1 MMNSEFL
8 NSLVAFSIEDLFQN
22 KNGGLLLL
30 RNHSSASLSQN
41 SALKFIGPYKVQSD
55 SFVDVFG
62 DVGSLTFPG
71 LLDEILT
78 ACSRKWR
85 GM

>member
-1 MMNSEFL
+1 MNSEFL
-8 NSLVAFSIEDLFQN
+8 NSLVALSVEDLFQN

-30 RNHSSASLSQN
+30 RYHSSASLSQN

-55 SFVDVFG
+55 RFG